1 MYIEQHCKNTM
12 DHLDGLTNNMDMDM
26 NMNITDQQYNQN
38 TTSYHSSTN
47 N

>member
-1 MYIEQHCKNTM
+1 M
-12 DHLDGLTNNMDMDM
+12 DHLDGLINNMDM